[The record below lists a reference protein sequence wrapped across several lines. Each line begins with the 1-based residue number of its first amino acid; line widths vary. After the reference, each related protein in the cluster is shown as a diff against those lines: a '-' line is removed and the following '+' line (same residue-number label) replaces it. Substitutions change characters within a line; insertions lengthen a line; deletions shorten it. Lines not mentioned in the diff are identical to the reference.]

1 MNNDLIERIVNQNLR
16 VFLENHEGHKFK
28 GNATLC
34 PFHDDHIESMTVNE
48 KNGGWVWY
56 CHRCKEGGNII
67 NYHAKKHN
75 ITNKESVEELA
86 GIFGLEYVKEK
97 PTVVAE
103 YSYPNEQEAELYK
116 ILRYKPKAFKADRK
130 MNGIRQV
137 LYRLPEIIKAKK
149 VWLVEGEK
157 DADNLHEL
165 GLTATTAPFGI
176 SNWKPEFSSM
186 LKDKKVRICLDI
198 GTEKEAERRAASIL
212 KVGAKEVKIINLPRL
227 DKEGQDISDWIEKH
241 DSQSYEDL
249 KDQLEKIAEKTPIF
263 ELPGGELKIRNEFL
277 NQYIDSISHVT
288 DAPEIFILFSG
299 LGLLSGVCNKFYFPY
314 PRKTPLNLYLL
325 LLAPS
330 TFYRKSVTID
340 IATDYL
346 NSVNSDL
353 LLPESFTSEALLEI
367 LQKQNRGL
375 LTWRELI
382 QVKEFQFGSEY
393 NRGLPS
399 LLTDLFDSK
408 QRIRRYTKGEG
419 EQIVENPILSILAA
433 GISTW
438 LVENLKKIDFQGGI
452 WTRFLFIPVEEDENR
467 RFSLPKEFII
477 NPVIEDKLSRL
488 NALEPQKM
496 DLSKIYPLLQ
506 KWGERHQA
514 QVQRLENDLLKATF
528 QRLEVALLKIA
539 CLLQLAENESI
550 TVEVETFHEAVKII
564 EYLKRILPA
573 FFEEEVQFTEFERNK
588 AKITKFLRRKSEATR
603 NDLLRY
609 SHMEAKHLD
618 KILSQLIAEET
629 IGIKSAKQTGPGRPV
644 KVYYFKG
651 E

>member
-1 MNNDLIERIVNQNLR
+1 MNNDLIERIVSQNLR

-34 PFHDDHIESMTVNE
+34 PFHDDHIESMTVDE
-48 KNGGWVWY
+48 KNGKGVWY

-67 NYHAKKHN
+67 TYYAKKYN
-75 ITNKESVEELA
+75 LSNGKAVKELS
-86 GIFGLEYVKEK
+86 GIFGLEHAEK
-97 PTVVAE
+97 KPIVEDE
-103 YSYPNEQEAELYK
+103 YSYHDEQGKQLYK
-116 ILRYKPKAFKADRK
+116 ILRYRPKTFKADRK
-130 MNGIRQV
+130 MDGARQV
-137 LYRLPEIIKAKK
+137 LYRLPAIIKADD
-149 VWLVEGEK
+149 VYVVEGEK
-157 DADNLHEL
+157 DADNLHKL
-165 GLTATTAPFGI
+165 GLVATTSPFGV

-186 LKDKKVRICLDI
+186 LRDKKVRICLDI

-212 KVGAKEVKIINLPRL
+212 KAGAREVRIIGLPGLEKE
-227 DKEGQDISDWIEKH
+227 DEDISDWIEKH
-241 DSQSYEDL
+241 DAQTEEDL
-249 KDQLEKIAEKTPIF
+249 RSQLEKIVDETPVF

-277 NQYIDSISHVT
+277 NMYIDSISHVT

-299 LGLLSGVCNKFYFPY
+299 LGLLSGVCNKFYFYY
-314 PRKTPLNLYLL
+314 PRITPLNLYLL

-346 NSVNSDL
+346 NAINPDL

-367 LQKQNRGL
+367 LSKQSRGL

-399 LLTDLFDSK
+399 LLTDLFDYK
-408 QRIRRYTKGEG
+408 PKIRRYTKGEG
-419 EQIVENPILSILAA
+419 EKTVESPILSILAA

-467 RFSLPKEFII
+467 KFSLPKEFTLDSA
-477 NPVIEDKLSRL
+477 IEDKLSRL
-488 NALEPQKM
+488 NLLEPQKM

-506 KWGERHQA
+506 TWGEKHQA
-514 QVQRLENDLLKATF
+514 QVMRLENDLLKATF

-539 CLLQLAENESI
+539 CLLQLAENEST
-550 TVEVETFHEAVKII
+550 TVETDTYHEAVKII

-573 FFEEEVQFTEFERNK
+573 FFEEEVQFTEFDRNRV
-588 AKITKFLRRKSEATR
+588 KIIRFLRRKSEATGS
-603 NDLLRY
+603 DLLRY
-609 SHMEAKHLD
+609 SHLEAKYLD
-618 KILSQLIAEET
+618 KILSQLIGEE
-629 IGIKSAKQTGPGRPV
+629 IIEVKSAKQAGPGRPG
-644 KVYYFKG
+644 KVYFFRG